1 MAKRT
6 KIHKVIGAKE
16 MIGNSL
22 KEKRISM
29 GYSIA
34 DAAELTDFSK
44 STIINIEK
52 GIATNLD
59 YYIAYAQALNFKLDK
74 LFDIEVE
81 YKPRFELPE
90 NKKNRIFLSR
100 KIKILFN
107 EEDFFSN
114 DVSVNDIITRLEEKK
129 EVKRS
134 KKLST
139 DVSRILLNWVEDGT
153 IYIVEK
159 KGRNNIYSKVES

>member
-16 MIGNSL
+16 IIGNSL

-34 DAAELTDFSK
+34 DVAELTDFSK
-44 STIINIEK
+44 STIINMEK

-59 YYIAYAQALNFKLDK
+59 YYIAYAQALNFRLDQ
-74 LFDIEVE
+74 LFDIPVE

-100 KIKILFN
+100 KIKVLFN

-114 DVSVNDIITRLEEKK
+114 NVSVNDIITRLEEKK
-129 EVKRS
+129 EVKKS

-159 KGRNNIYSKVES
+159 RGRNNIYSKVES